1 MKKPN
6 CIKVAT
12 TAVVIVFAILST
24 ISVCLAEAY
33 TTAYQLLD
41 KLDGTAA
48 YKLNVAVPQSLYEYY
63 SEKSHRLTSDRD
75 FAKFVTPYALKPI
88 ADNLR
93 DLYTDDESFAN
104 GALMIVHQIPYE
116 ETTPV
121 KYPVETIVDNQGDC
135 DLFACVAASIMK
147 AGGLDVVLL
156 HYKEEKH
163 MNVGVHLSE
172 NPKDARENVYSVT
185 LENVTYYI
193 AECTGGNWTYG
204 WRVGECPSNLKNAT
218 TQIITLENSEAVS
231 PGQIS
236 ASLAA
241 LESSTIS
248 LEISPPIT
256 FQDNTIA
263 FRGQLTPTKPDE
275 NVTIYVGTSD
285 SPWAVVG
292 TAVTQS
298 DGRFEYVWKT
308 ETAGIYAVRAS
319 WSGDESYMGAVSLT
333 QNAVIVSF
341 FLVAIIA
348 VVVAVTVVGVLAVFA
363 LRRAKKKT
371 PQPEELP
378 PPPTFP

>member
-12 TAVVIVFAILST
+12 TAVVIVLAILST

-63 SEKSHRLTSDRD
+63 SGKSHRLTSDRD

-93 DLYTDDESFAN
+93 DLYADDEGFAN

-135 DLFACVAASIMK
+135 DLFACVAASIIK

-172 NPKDARENVYSVT
+172 TPKDARENVYSIT
-185 LENVTYYI
+185 FENVTYYV

-218 TQIITLENSEAVS
+218 TQIITLENSEEVS
-231 PGQIS
+231 PGQVS

-248 LEISPPIT
+248 LEISPSIT
-256 FQDNTIA
+256 FQENTIA

-275 NVTIYVGTSD
+275 NVTIYVGTSG

-298 DGRFEYVWKT
+298 DGWFEYVWKT
-308 ETAGIYAVRAS
+308 EAAGIYAVRAS

-333 QNAVIVSF
+333 QNAVVVSF

-348 VVVAVTVVGVLAVFA
+348 VVISVTAVGVLAVFA